1 VVPFPELKREAD
13 ILQVLGDNGIPAPKI
28 YGMCSDPVA
37 IIMEAVPGTRNVA
50 EAISDAQRRAVARQ
64 YIEALVRMHQLP
76 LSVFADIGLD
86 IPEGAGAIALAGVN
100 AYLPLY
106 LKNKS
111 APEPFIEFALRWLRR
126 HVPVHRTRAGFMA
139 FDAGQFLFEQGRIT
153 ALYDFEFAMVGDP
166 LTDLATMAMRD
177 SYEPTGDS
185 IGALCEY
192 YAELRGEPLDLAVVR
207 YHHAVFAT
215 VACMQ
220 FAGAIKNPKPGD
232 PHDVYME
239 WDLALRKTLL
249 NALGKNLQIPL
260 PVPAPIAVPVGEQRA
275 LLTMLTD
282 LVAQLS
288 GTSAQQMA
296 EQRAVARMAEY
307 LQRYLACQPEL
318 DRLAILEAE
327 PFVGPQPTLAAM
339 ETALEL
345 FVQNSGPE
353 HEAEL
358 LGYFSHQLQRRVQV
372 FSDISLG
379 QSASHIQDDIFQ

>member
-1 VVPFPELKREAD
+1 
-13 ILQVLGDNGIPAPKI
+13 
-28 YGMCSDPVA
+28 MCSVPVA
-37 IIMEAVPGTRNVA
+37 IIIEAVPGTRNVA
-50 EAISDAQRRAVARQ
+50 EASSDAQRRAVARQ

-76 LSVFADIGLD
+76 LSVFAAIGLD
-86 IPEGAGAIALAGVN
+86 IPEGAEAIALAGVN

-106 LKNKS
+106 LKNKA
-111 APEPFIEFALRWLRR
+111 APEPFIEFSLRWLRH

-177 SYEPTGDS
+177 SYEPTGDNM
-185 IGALCEY
+185 GALCEY
-192 YAELRGEPLDLAVVR
+192 YAELSGEPLDIAVVR

-220 FAGAIKNPKPGD
+220 FAGAVKNPKAGD

-249 NALGKNLQIPL
+249 NALGKNLQVEL
-260 PVPAPIAVPVGEQRA
+260 PAPAPVAVPALPAAEQGA
-275 LLTMLTD
+275 LLTILTD

-318 DRLAILEAE
+318 ERLARLEAE
-327 PFVGPQPTLAAM
+327 PFVGSQPSLAAM
-339 ETALEL
+339 EAALEM
-345 FVQNSGPE
+345 FVQQSGPE
-353 HEAEL
+353 HEVEL
-358 LGYFSHQLQRRVQV
+358 LGYFARQLQRRIQV
-372 FSDISLG
+372 FGDISMG
-379 QSASHIQDDIFQ
+379 QSASHIQDDILR